1 MKLNRIG
8 AGLLATL
15 MAGSISAAPLLSEGF
30 DNIATMA
37 GAGWVRSNNSNP
49 NGSEEWFQGN
59 SGVFYAASGAA
70 DSYIAANFL
79 SAADGGMVSNWL
91 ITPELA
97 LSNGLSV
104 SLLVRVAGGDGF
116 LDTLEVRLSTSGF
129 SVDVGTT
136 ASSLGDFETRLGS
149 YASAADEGWVT
160 LSFTVSGLANPTSG
174 RVAFRY
180 TVDDTSL
187 NGNYI
192 GLDSVLIDALAV
204 PEPAS
209 LALVALA
216 LGGVALTRRRAA
228 PKSL

>member
-59 SGVFYAASGAA
+59 RGVFDAASGAA

-104 SLLVRVAGGDGF
+104 SLLVRVAGAG
-116 LDTLEVRLSTSGF
+116 LRDTLEVRLSTSGP
-129 SVDVGTT
+129 SVDVGAS
-136 ASSLGDFETRLGS
+136 ASSLGDFTESLGS

-160 LSFTVSGLANPTSG
+160 LSFTVSELANPTSG
-174 RVAFRY
+174 RFAFRY
-180 TVDDTSL
+180 TVDNTSL